1 MPANKVMSEIQNA
14 KQRMPA
20 ILRKEDRERWLKG
33 DQESA
38 FTLLQQYP
46 DELLIP
52 RPVSTRV
59 NAPKNNDASLIE
71 AIAA

>member
-1 MPANKVMSEIQNA
+1 MPANRMMSAIHNA

-20 ILRKEDRERWLKG
+20 ILRKEDRETWLKG
-33 DQESA
+33 EPESA
-38 FTLLQQYP
+38 FKVLQQYP
-46 DELLIP
+46 DELLLP
-52 RPVSTRV
+52 RPVSSRV